1 MVINGYAKRWC
12 EEEYDIKK
20 EAFHIDNAYYIAKRQ
35 WAKAALKHAIVP
47 VLAFFINF
55 IINANVL
62 TPIGATLNALYG
74 GAVFTFAFWFF
85 GIRKYDAND
94 PWSAKG
100 IYIFLPIFMF
110 LTRNYLPNILT
121 IFIGLIGTAL
131 YWYLTVYKYI
141 EYRKTAK
148 DVERRIVEEERE
160 DSETSQKEYEKW
172 KNQYQSYRFGIPEA
186 IINDDDPLLTQA
198 RELFEGY
205 TDSMQALKT
214 RFRQL
219 LKKHHPDA
227 GGDTEFCQR
236 IIKVYEEYQKTF
248 D

>member
-1 MVINGYAKRWC
+1 MTINGYAKRWC
-12 EEEYDIKK
+12 EEDYDIKK

-35 WAKAALKHAIVP
+35 WAKATLKHAIVP
-47 VLAFFINF
+47 ILAFLINF
-55 IINANVL
+55 VMNAANM
-62 TPIGATLNALYG
+62 TPLGAMINALYG

-110 LTRNYLPNILT
+110 LTRSYLPNFITIL
-121 IFIGLIGTAL
+121 IGLAGTIL

-141 EYRKTAK
+141 DYRKAAK

-160 DSETSQKEYEKW
+160 DADASQQNYEKW
-172 KNQYQSYRFGIPEA
+172 KKQYNAYRFGIPEA

-227 GGDTEFCQR
+227 GGDTELCQR

-248 D
+248 E